1 MMEMFAHLRLDLWY
15 FVLVVLQID
24 DGPQCCVAE
33 NRVDW
38 NYMICWLRTKLF
50 RQFFQSATIHKIRYG
65 PRAMKIS
72 LMTSSCFMSLTFSD
86 V

>member
-15 FVLVVLQID
+15 SVLVVLQID
-24 DGPQCCVAE
+24 DGPQYCVAE

-50 RQFFQSATIHKIRYG
+50 RQFFKVQPFTK
-65 PRAMKIS
+65 
-72 LMTSSCFMSLTFSD
+72 SD
-86 V
+86 MGLVQ